1 MAFASQKDF
10 VSGLMFMAV
19 GGSFAWGAV
28 DYEIGNAARMG
39 PGYFPFMLGLIL
51 VLLGVL
57 VTFNAFK
64 SGPPGGDKIGA
75 LAWRPL
81 VFILGA
87 NLLFGALLV
96 GIPAFGLPAF
106 GLIVAIFGL
115 VIMPYQHRHL
125 GRPVLWLG
133 AQQHRESATRR
144 QRRVLLTGRRL
155 PGVQPAPGEAS
166 PWDPP
171 YRASPPPGGL
181 PCPRL
186 VCCRCLPR

>member
-1 MAFASQKDF
+1 MALASQKDF

-19 GGSFAWGAV
+19 GGAFAWGAV

-96 GIPAFGLPAF
+96 GIPAFGLSAF

-115 VIMPYQHRHL
+115 VIMAGYAREGAKFKESLILAAILAAGSYLAFVKLLNLQF
-125 GRPVLWLG
+125 PVL
-133 AQQHRESATRR
+133 
-144 QRRVLLTGRRL
+144 
-155 PGVQPAPGEAS
+155 
-166 PWDPP
+166 PWFL
-171 YRASPPPGGL
+171 AN
-181 PCPRL
+181 
-186 VCCRCLPR
+186 

>member
-19 GGSFAWGAV
+19 GGAFAWGAV
-28 DYEIGNAARMG
+28 GYEIGEAARMG
-39 PGYFPFMLGLIL
+39 PGYFPYMLGLIL
-51 VLLGVL
+51 VLLGAI

-75 LAWRPL
+75 IAWRPL

-96 GIPAFGLPAF
+96 GVPSLGIPQF

-115 VIMPYQHRHL
+115 VIMAGYAREGARIKDSLILAACLAVGSYLAFVKLLNLQF
-125 GRPVLWLG
+125 PVL
-133 AQQHRESATRR
+133 
-144 QRRVLLTGRRL
+144 
-155 PGVQPAPGEAS
+155 
-166 PWDPP
+166 PWFL
-171 YRASPPPGGL
+171 AA
-181 PCPRL
+181 
-186 VCCRCLPR
+186 

>member
-28 DYEIGNAARMG
+28 DYEIGDAARMG

-96 GIPAFGLPAF
+96 GIPAFGLQAF

-115 VIMPYQHRHL
+115 VIMAGYAREGAKFKESLILAAILAAGSYLAFVKLLNLQF
-125 GRPVLWLG
+125 PVL
-133 AQQHRESATRR
+133 
-144 QRRVLLTGRRL
+144 
-155 PGVQPAPGEAS
+155 
-166 PWDPP
+166 PWFL
-171 YRASPPPGGL
+171 AN
-181 PCPRL
+181 
-186 VCCRCLPR
+186 

>member
-1 MAFASQKDF
+1 VALASQKDF

-19 GGSFAWGAV
+19 GGSFAWGAI
-28 DYEIGNAARMG
+28 DYEIGEAARMG

-51 VLLGVL
+51 VVLGAL

-75 LAWRPL
+75 IAWRPL

-96 GIPAFGLPAF
+96 GVPSLGIPAF

-115 VIMPYQHRHL
+115 VVMAGYAREGAKLKESLILATCLAIGSYLAFVKLLNLQF
-125 GRPVLWLG
+125 PVL
-133 AQQHRESATRR
+133 
-144 QRRVLLTGRRL
+144 
-155 PGVQPAPGEAS
+155 
-166 PWDPP
+166 PWFL
-171 YRASPPPGGL
+171 AN
-181 PCPRL
+181 
-186 VCCRCLPR
+186 